1 MNELL
6 NILNSLN
13 FDMGK
18 MSERKQILDTLY
30 SFCKENSFTCEY
42 YWQDDSFLINKKR
55 FLKQNSLKWFVF
67 EEVEE
72 V

>member
-18 MSERKQILDTLY
+18 MSERKQIIDTLY
-30 SFCKENSFTCEY
+30 SFCKTNDFTCEY
-42 YWQDDSFLINKKR
+42 YWQNDSFLINKDR
-55 FLKQNSLKWFVF
+55 FLKQNCLKWFIF
-67 EEVEE
+67 EEI
-72 V
+72 